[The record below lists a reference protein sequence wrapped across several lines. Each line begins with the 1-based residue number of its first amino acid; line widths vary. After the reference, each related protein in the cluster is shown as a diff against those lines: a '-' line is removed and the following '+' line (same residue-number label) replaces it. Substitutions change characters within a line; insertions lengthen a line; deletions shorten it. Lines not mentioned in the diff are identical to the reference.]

1 MNGFFLPGLTLV
13 FITLKL
19 MGIITWNWFFVL
31 SPMIIGVVLAGSIAF
46 FIYYNL
52 SNEQKSAINS
62 KLLVGADPDEKTKH
76 LTLLLNQAINN
87 FRNKE

>member
-1 MNGFFLPGLTLV
+1 MNNFFLPGLTLV

-19 MGIITWNWFFVL
+19 LGIIAWNWFFVL

-62 KLLVGADPDEKTKH
+62 KLLVGTDPDEKTKH

>member
-1 MNGFFLPGLTLV
+1 MNNFFLPGLTLV

-19 MGIITWNWFFVL
+19 LGIITWNWFFVL

-52 SNEQKSAINS
+52 TNEQKGNINS
-62 KLLVGADPDEKTKH
+62 RILVGTSSDEKTKH
-76 LTLLLNQAINN
+76 LTLLLNQAIDN
-87 FRNKE
+87 FRNNK

>member
-19 MGIITWNWFFVL
+19 LGIIAWNWFFVL
-31 SPMIIGVVLAGSIAF
+31 SPMILGVLLAGSIAF

-62 KLLVGADPDEKTKH
+62 RILVGTSSDEKSKH